1 MEVPIMKE
9 KEFEIDFVHKLYD
22 VDFTEMTIHK
32 VISTVNLILVCFEK
46 NIQNF
51 IKKNSKPLEQY
62 MTYSFVDFLSKY
74 LQDKNDRELLKTDP
88 EKVWKDFTKINDSE
102 YISQIIRKFVA
113 FVVRK
118 IIVWL
123 EN

>member
-1 MEVPIMKE
+1 MKE

-22 VDFTEMTIHK
+22 VDFTEMNISQ
-32 VISTVNLILVCFEK
+32 VISTVNLIIVCFEK

-62 MTYSFVDFLSKY
+62 MTYSFVDFFSKY
-74 LQDKNDRELLKTDP
+74 LQDKQDRDLLKTDP
-88 EKVWKDFTKINDSE
+88 EKVWKDFTKINDGD
-102 YISQIIRKFVA
+102 YITKIIRSYIA

-118 IIVWL
+118 IIVWM

>member
-1 MEVPIMKE
+1 MEVFIMNYR
-9 KEFEIDFVHKLYD
+9 EFEVDFVHKLYD
-22 VDFTEMTIHK
+22 VDFKEMNISQ
-32 VISTVNLILVCFEK
+32 VISTVDLILVCFEK

-51 IKKNSKPLEQY
+51 IKKNTKPLEHY
-62 MTYSFVDFLSKY
+62 MVYSFVDFLSKY
-74 LQDKNDRELLKTDP
+74 LQDKKDRELLKTDP
-88 EKVWKDFTKINDSE
+88 EKVWKDFTKINDGE
-102 YISQIIRKFVA
+102 YIEKIIRSFIA